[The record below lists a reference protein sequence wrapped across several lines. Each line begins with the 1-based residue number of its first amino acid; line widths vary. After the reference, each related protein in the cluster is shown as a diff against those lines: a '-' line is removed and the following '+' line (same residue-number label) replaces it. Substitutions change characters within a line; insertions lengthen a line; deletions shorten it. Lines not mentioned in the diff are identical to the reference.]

1 MVSSFESYERPLSE
15 RQFSTVDDRSGPAG
29 ARRPVLAAKP
39 KPGGLPAQ
47 RCWLLSNGKRH
58 WYGFAGKT
66 DVCRTSLAAASLAAA
81 FVTRLLLWRQAL
93 PLIAGRTRDQS
104 GEWISAVLAI

>member
-1 MVSSFESYERPLSE
+1 MASSFESYERPLSE

-47 RCWLLSNGKRH
+47 RC
-58 WYGFAGKT
+58 
-66 DVCRTSLAAASLAAA
+66 
-81 FVTRLLLWRQAL
+81 
-93 PLIAGRTRDQS
+93 
-104 GEWISAVLAI
+104 